1 MTAFYTKQK
10 LSSKRTEQAIQ
21 TFFSIRLGYFI
32 GKHTDWLLLN
42 EPETSLI
49 SPAVLN
55 QTKNDLLSLYRSEI
69 IKSRYKEE
77 KQGIFHVDLN
87 EIVAKLS
94 EENPDGIVIKK
105 GRRKKNP
112 IPINAEDTKVQ
123 RQASQESIL
132 GKRKRDQ
139 EFDTDL
145 EK

>member
-1 MTAFYTKQK
+1 MTAFYTKQN

-94 EENPDGIVIKK
+94 EENPDVIVIKK

>member
-1 MTAFYTKQK
+1 M
-10 LSSKRTEQAIQ
+10 
-21 TFFSIRLGYFI
+21 GYFI

-123 RQASQESIL
+123 R
-132 GKRKRDQ
+132 
-139 EFDTDL
+139 
-145 EK
+145 